1 MALHRRAK
9 TGLLR
14 VDHAAIARDAHLDG
28 KYLLRTSDDTLT
40 PADLATAYKLG
51 EVWAETVS
59 GKTTTHRNSPSPIN
73 NSRMIS

>member
-1 MALHRRAK
+1 MAAHPPGAVALHRRAK

-40 PADLATAYKLG
+40 PADLATAYKQG
-51 EVWAETVS
+51 KS
-59 GKTTTHRNSPSPIN
+59 GQKR
-73 NSRMIS
+73 